1 MIIRSTIAFIYIYFL
16 SIQFYCRAQNLCG
29 EECLSCVASII
40 DKKLNVCTQ
49 CQEDY
54 YLNENNLCV
63 YNRCSNNLFY
73 DKSSYDYSKDNNS
86 CVAVC
91 SPSSWKNQQTNSCQS
106 QLKCS
111 TLVNSKQNPYYGE
124 NIRDF
129 YVYQNDY
136 YVAQSTYLSIYDK
149 NDLFFIKSLP
159 FQAKDLNVFNI
170 NGIIF
175 VISSDNQIST
185 WDIKKEQRIS
195 KQFDIQSF
203 ISLNQNTKIA
213 SLQNQY
219 ALAYNILSQ
228 NMTFQIFYDQLNQI
242 FYQSNNFTINGS
254 VKQIMLIDQM
264 LFVNNSTNITVYQI
278 QVYKD
283 NDNLNLN
290 MQNKYTFQTQQNN
303 SNYFNI
309 LSTSQLGIY
318 LVVQDQSVQIVNIN
332 NNQIDSIQIGLKN
345 NQKIIQSRI
354 FQVSDTD
361 KQQYLL
367 ICTSDQLIYYNLQS
381 NSSNLITV
389 NYQQIKYFEICNF
402 WGNEYQVIVIY
413 ENLQLQV
420 FYFDN
425 YLFNFTL
432 SKQIYSLKSYPQSIF
447 LVKYSNLSKNNHKNN
462 NSDQFIYE
470 LVSATSASIQIIK
483 QGNLYQ
489 QQKQLIQVQ
498 MITNFNSSYPTP
510 SPNYNFDTDILPI
523 QQSVLIYNPSLII
536 QVNKFGE
543 INFYD
548 SSDVMNCKI
557 KKQLQLSK
565 YINYITKFFNN
576 QVIVSHL
583 SEVFIIN
590 IFTQNIMRYFSTSY
604 ISFATNNDILVMIFN
619 FCLRVFSSELFVL
632 YENCQGDLQ
641 YLYSGQ
647 TIYLNNDLRIL
658 LTEQSVGSNKRLNL
672 TVYQI
677 DLNKQT
683 IQKINKLSNID
694 CFSFEV
700 IYKFSSLQDEI
711 NNKFSIEQIVIF
723 GNSNSFQIYDLSLSL
738 IYKIDSTKI
747 SNVQLI
753 NRVFNDDN
761 SYILIRKDSLNQLL
775 FIETSTGN
783 QNLLQLDFPVNYK
796 SQIFETLKKINEYG
810 RVYYLIR
817 LFNNDTIYEYQID
830 IKRNITYITG
840 LDYVRDSALYPQY
853 LQNIKRSKNISIN
866 YFAGGQTGLLFSSI
880 SQKSRYLKI
889 QYQSKSQ
896 IQKILQNIK
905 LGVYFFIFNDYVSS
919 IDMFT
924 NKEQQITQQGISV
937 NKLFIRDNTMMVV
950 WKAGSGSISIDN
962 RFGKIDLIDINSR
975 NITYSYSSMEIIN
988 GVNYDENDNLFYG
1001 YGTNILIFNLK
1012 LELIQTIDQGNFE
1025 QCFNSQIKFIC
1036 LQQNY
1041 ISSEQKS
1048 QYFLFLYDKKQK
1060 IKQKFDLGKYNGGSY
1075 AAKMIVDQQ
1084 YENIFIFDDTKY
1096 QIYDF
1101 NGFFKKSFGKKIDK
1115 CKIQIQMM
1123 ICESQN
1129 KLLLIDRLS
1138 FAFTELGVPDDNS
1151 TNLNYIYIDFLNYVL
1166 FQTSGSPYQVSVMD
1180 VSTKQIVNSFSSGI
1194 SQNQQIRADIID
1206 FQFDYSSSN
1215 CVLYLDK
1222 AGTFYLFS
1230 LDKQLPYQNYIKNNE
1245 IADGNEIVSNFYYN
1259 NQTNDIFIYGD
1270 SIYKIDYS
1278 KLGWQFEPQLNEPYN
1293 FFTKISINSQQ
1304 IDYLIFN
1311 RQNNNLFRYTNQNL
1325 KFELDIND
1333 SKIIDMQYNQSSDI
1347 LIFGLTDSLLFFQQ
1361 YQSIKNN
1368 YETPNIYK
1376 LENIYFQQ
1384 FITDS
1389 IIITCDQKILHLDI
1403 ENGIIISTIQFN
1415 STQLVTSFSLNKNK
1429 NLLVI
1434 GFSDGQIILY
1444 NTSNQTY
1451 FIKGISKDDILNS
1464 SINTIYFIENSDTQQ
1479 LACVVSSSAILL
1491 QIDVLNQQVIQQID
1505 LKILVNEDS
1514 NLSIAK
1520 FLIDQVYQRYIFC
1533 FVGQKKAYVWNI
1545 SQKQQEQ
1552 YLLLPSIQISQLKIE
1567 KNYICIQNGF
1577 QINLYSLGTKIQF
1590 LTVIKKNLMR
1600 DKITDFKVVLDEAIA
1615 IFFIDKFELF
1625 LINGTNIHFVSQQN
1639 YTYPKILD
1647 YNFDS
1652 QSKTLKIIGM
1662 HRAGIFENNFDLDNL
1677 SQDQKFQCN
1686 LLITIAS
1693 QVNIMREITNI
1704 FPKQTQIQSIK
1715 GIYLSNQQNQ
1725 QNSVYLEIP
1734 GQNLQNIIRQT
1745 SQVNNNQLIISSN
1758 NKLNN
1763 TVPLQNDTFSDLSLP
1778 IFQFANF
1785 KLDFQNNTNLAIN
1798 MTQNV
1803 NTQQIIF
1810 QNITLYLQCL
1820 GSNKIG
1826 ISNIDKVIFQ
1836 NIKINQLDFSD
1847 CIENRQQ
1854 NPLFLFYNISQIFI
1868 YDIEISNNN
1877 FYQTSDIPIFQ
1888 FEKVDTIVI
1897 NSTTITQNTNLN
1909 SIMSFL
1915 DMLQQ
1920 NNPQNNQQQ
1929 NGIENQG
1936 AQSQKS
1942 LNIKSYQNYV

>member
-1194 SQNQQIRADIID
+1194 SQN
-1206 FQFDYSSSN
+1206 Y
-1215 CVLYLDK
+1215 
-1222 AGTFYLFS
+1222 
-1230 LDKQLPYQNYIKNNE
+1230 
-1245 IADGNEIVSNFYYN
+1245 
-1259 NQTNDIFIYGD
+1259 
-1270 SIYKIDYS
+1270 
-1278 KLGWQFEPQLNEPYN
+1278 
-1293 FFTKISINSQQ
+1293 
-1304 IDYLIFN
+1304 
-1311 RQNNNLFRYTNQNL
+1311 
-1325 KFELDIND
+1325 
-1333 SKIIDMQYNQSSDI
+1333 
-1347 LIFGLTDSLLFFQQ
+1347 
-1361 YQSIKNN
+1361 
-1368 YETPNIYK
+1368 
-1376 LENIYFQQ
+1376 
-1384 FITDS
+1384 
-1389 IIITCDQKILHLDI
+1389 
-1403 ENGIIISTIQFN
+1403 
-1415 STQLVTSFSLNKNK
+1415 
-1429 NLLVI
+1429 
-1434 GFSDGQIILY
+1434 
-1444 NTSNQTY
+1444 
-1451 FIKGISKDDILNS
+1451 
-1464 SINTIYFIENSDTQQ
+1464 
-1479 LACVVSSSAILL
+1479 
-1491 QIDVLNQQVIQQID
+1491 
-1505 LKILVNEDS
+1505 
-1514 NLSIAK
+1514 
-1520 FLIDQVYQRYIFC
+1520 
-1533 FVGQKKAYVWNI
+1533 
-1545 SQKQQEQ
+1545 
-1552 YLLLPSIQISQLKIE
+1552 
-1567 KNYICIQNGF
+1567 
-1577 QINLYSLGTKIQF
+1577 LGTKIQF